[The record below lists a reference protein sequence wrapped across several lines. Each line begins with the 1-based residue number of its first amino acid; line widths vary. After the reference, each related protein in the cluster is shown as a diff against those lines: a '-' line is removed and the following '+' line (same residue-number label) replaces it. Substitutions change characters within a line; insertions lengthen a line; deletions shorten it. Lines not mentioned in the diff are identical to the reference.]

1 MILQLRNAQDILE
14 KQLEHLLNRV
24 LDKAEKYKALPEAGR
39 THAQHAVPITLGYKF
54 AIWADELGRDLERL
68 QHDRKTYFAGNFG
81 GAAGTLASLFDKGI
95 AVRNDFC
102 KNLGLAIP
110 TITWHVSRD
119 RLANFSSDIAIAAS
133 TIGKMA
139 NEIIN
144 LQRTEIEEVEEGFQM
159 GKVARVRCHRSGIQ
173 WSVKILMPM
182 FVWLKIMPT
191 WVLKRWCKNMNA
203 TCPSGK
209 QNGCI
214 YQKCV

>member
-1 MILQLRNAQDILE
+1 M
-14 KQLEHLLNRV
+14 
-24 LDKAEKYKALPEAGR
+24 
-39 THAQHAVPITLGYKF
+39 
-54 AIWADELGRDLERL
+54 WANELGRDLERL

-173 WSVKILMPM
+173 
-182 FVWLKIMPT
+182 
-191 WVLKRWCKNMNA
+191 
-203 TCPSGK
+203 
-209 QNGCI
+209 
-214 YQKCV
+214 

>member
-54 AIWADELGRDLERL
+54 AIWADELGRE
-68 QHDRKTYFAGNFG
+68 TYFAGNFG
-81 GAAGTLASLFDKGI
+81 GTAGTLASLFDKGI

-119 RLANFSSDIAIAAS
+119 RLANFSSDMLQARLARWLMKLSTCKEPKSRKSKRAS
-133 TIGKMA
+133 KW
-139 NEIIN
+139 
-144 LQRTEIEEVEEGFQM
+144 
-159 GKVARVRCHRSGIQ
+159 ARLVQVRCHRSGVQ
-173 WSVKILMPM
+173 
-182 FVWLKIMPT
+182 
-191 WVLKRWCKNMNA
+191 
-203 TCPSGK
+203 
-209 QNGCI
+209 
-214 YQKCV
+214 

>member
-39 THAQHAVPITLGYKF
+39 THAQHAVSITLGYKF

-119 RLANFSSDIAIAAS
+119 RLANFSSDMLQARLARWLMKLSTCKEPKSRKSKRAS
-133 TIGKMA
+133 KW
-139 NEIIN
+139 
-144 LQRTEIEEVEEGFQM
+144 
-159 GKVARVRCHRSGIQ
+159 ARLVQVRCHRSGIQ
-173 WSVKILMPM
+173 
-182 FVWLKIMPT
+182 
-191 WVLKRWCKNMNA
+191 
-203 TCPSGK
+203 
-209 QNGCI
+209 
-214 YQKCV
+214 